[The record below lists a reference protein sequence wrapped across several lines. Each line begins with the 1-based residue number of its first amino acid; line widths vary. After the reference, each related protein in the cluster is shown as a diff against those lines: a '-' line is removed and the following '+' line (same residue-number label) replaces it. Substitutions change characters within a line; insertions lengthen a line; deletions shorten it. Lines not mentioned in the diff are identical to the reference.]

1 MKKALLPV
9 ILFLIGFK
17 TSAQDK
23 NLTIIPAPAKI
34 TVEKGFYHL
43 TKNTP
48 VSFIGFKQS
57 PITLKDFAAT
67 ALLLKGVNA
76 TGKQT
81 LNGGLKVVLDPAMQI
96 PDEGYRMS
104 VNAGGIKIIS
114 NTEKGLFYGLQTLL
128 QLIPDEGDAIP
139 CTEIEDY
146 PRYKYRGLHLDVG
159 RHLFPVSFIKQYID
173 LLAQYKL
180 NTFHWHLT
188 EDQGWRIEIKKYPK
202 LTSIGGFR
210 DQTLIGKLKVKPEIY
225 DSTRYG
231 GFYTQK
237 EVREV
242 VAYATSKYVTV
253 IPEIE
258 MPGHSLAALAA
269 YPQLACGDN
278 PGPFKSGQIWGV
290 YKDVYCAGKEETFRF
305 LEDVLDEV
313 MSLFPSKYI
322 HIGGDE
328 CPKDRWKTCPYCQK
342 RIKDLKLKD
351 EHELQSY
358 FIQRM
363 EKYVNSKGKQII
375 GWDEILEGGLAKNA
389 VVMSWRGVKGGIAA
403 AQQDHDVIMTPG
415 AFLYLDHTES
425 KSTEEP
431 ITNGNYLPL
440 SKMYSYDP
448 TPAELTQ
455 TQQKRVIGVQANA
468 WSEYMASP
476 DKVLY
481 MLLPRLFALSEI
493 AWTAPEKKD
502 WINFSESRVPAHLGW
517 LDRKNMMYH
526 VPEPIGAKDTTIKAG
541 SYLLDYKGPVKGAK
555 IYYTING
562 YFPYQTDYL
571 YEKPVTITVPPNQER
586 IIKSVVITPS
596 GKRSSTV
603 TVHLVNK
610 PESNSNN

>member
-1 MKKALLPV
+1 MKKILLSV
-9 ILFLIGFK
+9 ITLFLTGFYIK
-17 TSAQDK
+17 AQDK
-23 NLTIIPAPAKI
+23 NLVIIPAPAKI
-34 TVEKGFYHL
+34 TMAKGIYHL
-43 TKNTP
+43 TKSTP
-48 VSFIGFKQS
+48 VTFNGFKQV
-57 PITLKDFAAT
+57 PIRLKEFAT
-67 ALLLKGVNA
+67 QTLLLKSINTA
-76 TGKQT
+76 RKQAS
-81 LNGGLKVVLDPAMQI
+81 NKGLTVVLDKTIQI
-96 PDEGYRMS
+96 PDEGYKLS
-104 VNAGGIKIIS
+104 VNASGIKIVS

-128 QLIPDEGDAIP
+128 QLIPDEGNAIP
-139 CTEIEDY
+139 FTEIEDY

-159 RHLFPVSFIKQYID
+159 RHLLPVSFIKQYID

-202 LTSIGGFR
+202 LTRIGGFR
-210 DQTLIGKLKVKPEIY
+210 DQTLIGKLRVKPEAY

-231 GFYTQK
+231 GFYTQN

-258 MPGHSLAALAA
+258 MPGHSMAALSA

-278 PGPFKSGQIWGV
+278 PGPFKAAQTWGV
-290 YKDVYCAGKEETFRF
+290 HKDVYCAGKEETFRF

-313 MSLFPSKYI
+313 MPLFPSKYI

-342 RIKDLKLKD
+342 RIKDLNLKD

-358 FIQRM
+358 FIQRI

-389 VVMSWRGVKGGIAA
+389 VVMSWRGIKGGIAA

-431 ITNGNYLPL
+431 LTNGNYLPL
-440 SKMYSYDP
+440 SKMYSYNP
-448 TPAELTQ
+448 TPTELTPA
-455 TQQKRVIGVQANA
+455 QQKRVIGVQANV

-493 AWTAPEKKD
+493 AWTAPEKKN
-502 WINFSESRVPAHLGW
+502 WTNFSEDRVPAHLGW
-517 LDRKNMMYH
+517 LDKKNIMYH
-526 VPEPIGAKDTTIKAG
+526 VPEPIGVKDTTITAS
-541 SYLLDYKGPVKGAK
+541 SYVLDCKVPVKGAN

-571 YEKPVTITVPPNQER
+571 YEKPVTINVPSNQER
-586 IIKSVVITPS
+586 VIKAVVITPS

-603 TVHLVNK
+603 TVHVN
-610 PESNSNN
+610 NTNQTAIN